1 MSTDPG
7 SFGMKSL
14 SDVVQN
20 LGTNDSPER
29 FKRIYLLLVF
39 SSLVM
44 ILALSFT
51 VILKQNRNNL
61 IEDIG
66 FHSEQTALA
75 LLSSESHI
83 IHTKAS
89 DGVDTL
95 SIDPDAITSLDLDIR
110 LFLQPFGIV
119 KIKIYNKDT
128 RIIYCTEQ
136 TLIGK
141 SDRNNPNLKNAFGG
155 IRQTYIK
162 NRQSVTDLSDEK
174 LLEVDVAEVYVP
186 VRNERGLVVG
196 VFELY
201 SDISDLKK
209 SFQEHLV
216 SSLATIFIALLL
228 LSLASYVVIIRES
241 AALRTAYQ
249 LLETLAT
256 IDPLTGIFNRRQLL
270 TRAAE
275 LYSMMKRSRGRL
287 PNGIGLGVIMIDVDF
302 FKLVND
308 THGHLVG
315 DNVLQDLTKRIE
327 TMLRPYDVFGRY
339 GGEEFLLF
347 LPNTS
352 REEAKLISCRV
363 LNTAS
368 GEPYHVGELSLRVT
382 TSIGCTWTD
391 AHDENLD
398 NVLSRV
404 DNLLYEA
411 KHSGRNQVVCRF

>member
-1 MSTDPG
+1 
-7 SFGMKSL
+7 MKTL

-39 SSLVM
+39 SSLIL

-51 VILKQNRNNL
+51 VITRQNRENL
-61 IEDIG
+61 IENIG
-66 FHSEQTALA
+66 FHSEKTALA

-83 IHTKAS
+83 IHTTDR
-89 DGVDTL
+89 DGADTL
-95 SIDPDAITSLDLDIR
+95 AIHPADLAPLDLNIR
-110 LFLQPFGIV
+110 LFLQPFNIV
-119 KIKIYNKDT
+119 KIKIYNRDM
-128 RIIYCTEQ
+128 RIIYCTEPQ
-136 TLIGK
+136 LIGK
-141 SDRNNPNLKNAFGG
+141 SDRSNQRLKDAFAG
-155 IRQTYIK
+155 IRQTVLK
-162 NRQSVTDLSDEK
+162 ERQSVTDLSEERRLD
-174 LLEVDVAEVYVP
+174 VDVAEVYAP
-186 VRNERGLVVG
+186 VRNQRGLVVG

-201 SDISDLKK
+201 SDIGELKK
-209 SFQEHLV
+209 SFREHLH
-216 SSLATIFIALLL
+216 SSLGTIFIALVL
-228 LSLASYVVIIRES
+228 LSLASYIIIIRES

-256 IDPLTGIFNRRQLL
+256 VDPLTGIYNRRQLL
-270 TRAAE
+270 GRAAE
-275 LYSMMKRSRGRL
+275 LYSLMKRSHEKL
-287 PNGIGLGVIMIDVDF
+287 PAGIGLGVIMIDVDF

-315 DNVLQDLTKRIE
+315 DSILQELSKRIE

-352 REEAKLISCRV
+352 RDEAKLIACRI
-363 LNTAS
+363 LNAVS
-368 GEPYHVGELSLRVT
+368 GEPYHAGELSLKVT
-382 TSIGCTWTD
+382 TSIGCTWTN

-398 NVLSRV
+398 TILSRV

-411 KHSGRNQVVCRF
+411 KNSGRNQVVCRL